1 MSNTLTT
8 FNLQLSPR
16 ALSDQGMAI
25 WRNFFSI
32 FKLHEDSFYLK
43 EACDITILPTN
54 SSLFWRFRM
63 VCLREELPCNLS
75 TS

>member
-43 EACDITILPTN
+43 EACDITVLPTN
-54 SSLFWRFRM
+54 SSLF
-63 VCLREELPCNLS
+63 
-75 TS
+75 